1 MQLGPWGTITVTF
14 NPRLSDGR
22 LANQIAQLRAQTELH
37 LLVDN
42 GSRNVEEL
50 ASLVASIDHG
60 EGRTRLVRL
69 DRNRGIGG
77 AINVAV
83 EMFRKEGLV
92 DWILLLDQDT
102 RFYGDSFRELH
113 RELAN
118 LRESSRIAIIGFN
131 YVTHYFNRPGYHNA
145 SNGPK
150 PMRVTI
156 TSGSLF
162 RLSLLASTPLD
173 EGLFL
178 HGTDTDYCYLIRGRG
193 DVILGLRSAFIDHR
207 ESEYRMTGGSPRWYM
222 EPDRLFY
229 VTRNSFTTLVR
240 YSAVRPLMYA
250 LYLLFMNL
258 VAHEES
264 LASIRYAWRGLSAFL
279 KGERSGPLLR

>member
-1 MQLGPWGTITVTF
+1 MRLGPWGTITVTF

-22 LANQIAQLRAQTELH
+22 LANQIAQLRSQTELH
-37 LLVDN
+37 LVVDN

-60 EGRTRLVRL
+60 EGRTRLLRL

-77 AINVAV
+77 AINEAV
-83 EMFRKEGLV
+83 EIFRKEGSV
-92 DWILLLDQDT
+92 GWILLLDQDT
-102 RFYGDSFRELH
+102 RFYDDSFRELH

-118 LRESSRIAIIGFN
+118 LRESSRIAVIGFN
-131 YVTHYFNRPGYHNA
+131 YVTHYFNRLGYHNA
-145 SNGPK
+145 SDAPK

-156 TSGSLF
+156 TSGSLILF
-162 RLSLLASTPLD
+162 SLLSSTPLD

-178 HGTDTDYCYLIRGRG
+178 HGTDTDYCYLVRRRGY
-193 DVILGLRSAFIDHR
+193 VILGLRTAFIDHW
-207 ESEYRMTGGSPRWYM
+207 ESELRVTRGSRRWYM

-229 VTRNSFTTLVR
+229 VTRNSFTTFSR
-240 YSAVRPLMYA
+240 YSAVRPLLYA

-258 VAHEES
+258 VANEEP
-264 LASIRYAWRGLSAFL
+264 LASVQYAWHGLSAFL
-279 KGERSGPLLR
+279 RGERSGPLLR